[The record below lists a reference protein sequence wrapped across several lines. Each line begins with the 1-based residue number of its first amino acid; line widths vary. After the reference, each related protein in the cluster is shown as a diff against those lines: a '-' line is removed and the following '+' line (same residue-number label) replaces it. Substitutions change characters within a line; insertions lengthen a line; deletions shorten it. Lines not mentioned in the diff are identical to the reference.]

1 MINRSYDE
9 KITAWLDKHR
19 DWCVA
24 QLMDLVRIPSVR
36 GEAAPG
42 APFGV
47 ECRRV
52 LDASAQL
59 FERMG
64 FPTRVETERGY
75 AISTWGEGDK
85 TIALMGHADVV
96 PVGDDWIHT
105 QPFEP
110 IIKDGTVIGR
120 GCNDDKAGVI
130 STLCTMM
137 MIRDLQLPVRSRLLG
152 FTGTNEETGMA
163 DVQAFVANE
172 PQPDV
177 ALIPDGHF
185 PCSVGEKSKLG
196 VWVQCRTPLTA
207 IRDFFG
213 GTNSTTVMGAAEVV
227 LQADA
232 ALEQELRANIDGKD
246 TFALRTQEDGTLLLQ
261 SFGLPAH
268 AAVNPQ
274 DGINAA
280 VLAAELLRGCASL
293 PESDRRIMDT
303 VCDYLGDVY
312 GIGAGIAH
320 DDPRFGKLTMAN
332 GLVEVSDGALRL
344 NLDLRYGTEQNTDE
358 LITKM
363 NRAWGERNWS
373 MEIITRREGCHVSD
387 NSPYPSVVC
396 DVYREVTG
404 EDAAPFYMAGGTY
417 AHYVKDGLSLGMCA
431 DVPGAEPK
439 IVFPEGHGGAHQSD
453 EALDIDGFMLAIRL
467 LTHMVLACDEKLHA

>member
-1 MINRSYDE
+1 MINRNYDE
-9 KITAWLDKHR
+9 KITAWLDEHR
-19 DWCVA
+19 DWCIA

-36 GEAAPG
+36 GEAVPG

-47 ECRRV
+47 ECQRA
-52 LDASAQL
+52 LEASAQL

-64 FPTRVETERGY
+64 FPTRREAERGY

-110 IIKDGTVIGR
+110 IIKDGMVIGR
-120 GCNDDKAGVI
+120 GCNDDKAGII
-130 STLCTMM
+130 STLCAMM
-137 MIRDLQLPVRSRLLG
+137 MIRDLQLPIRSRLLG
-152 FTGTNEETGMA
+152 FTGANEETGMA
-163 DVQAFVANE
+163 DVQSFVANE
-172 PQPDV
+172 PHPDV

-196 VWVQCRTPLTA
+196 LWVQCQTPLTA
-207 IRDFFG
+207 IRDFRG

-232 ALEQELRANIDGKD
+232 ALEQELRAKTDGNEA
-246 TFALRTQEDGTLLLQ
+246 FALRTQEDGTLLLQ

-280 VLAAELLRGCASL
+280 VLAADLLRGCASL
-293 PESDRRIMDT
+293 PENDRRIMAT
-303 VCDYLGDVY
+303 VSDYLGDVY

-320 DDPRFGKLTMAN
+320 DDFRFGKLTMAN
-332 GLVEVSDGALRL
+332 GLVEMADGCLRL

-358 LITKM
+358 LIAQL
-363 NRAWGERNWS
+363 NRAWGERNWT

-387 NSPYPSVVC
+387 DSPFPAVVC
-396 DVYREVTG
+396 DVYRDVTG
-404 EDAAPFYMAGGTY
+404 EAAPAVYMAGGTY
-417 AHYVKDGLSLGMCA
+417 AHYVKDGLSVGMCA
-431 DVPGAEPK
+431 DVPGAKPK
-439 IVFPEGHGGAHQSD
+439 IVFPEGHGGVHQSD
-453 EALDIDGFMLAIRL
+453 EALDIDGFMLSIRL
-467 LTHMVLACDEKLHA
+467 LTHMVLACDAKLHE